1 MKKTK
6 THPPI
11 DASLLTHD
19 IADKIQLGLLI
30 FRLENKADDRSLK
43 LIYANKAAETHAGV
57 SSGHVVGQTIDEIFP
72 GLRAKGIPQRYA
84 DVVRRQQETEVEEL
98 HYDNGQT
105 EPVWFSIKAFPLP
118 EHCIGM
124 SFKNITERK
133 QAERKLEA
141 SNERYRNLYEN
152 TPIMLHSIDSKG
164 RIVAVSNYWL
174 TSIGYNREDV
184 IGRPLTSFL
193 TDESKLFAK
202 IIAFP
207 YFLEHG
213 YVQDIQYQ
221 IIKKSG
227 GLMDVTLSAI
237 AEKDEKGYFLRSL
250 AVMIDVTAQ
259 KKAEAAQ
266 EKLIRELQKALDEIS
281 SLRGILP
288 ICSFCK
294 RVRDDKGY
302 WEQVDIYITKH
313 SPAEISHSICPE
325 CLKKHYPNLAQKNT
339 GNPIKPSN
347 RS

>member
-1 MKKTK
+1 MN
-6 THPPI
+6 
-11 DASLLTHD
+11 AGLLTLD
-19 IADKIQLGLLI
+19 IANRIQLGLLI
-30 FRLENKADDRSLK
+30 FHLENGDDDRSLK
-43 LIYANKAAETHAGV
+43 LIYANKAAENHADI
-57 SSGHVVGQTIDEIFP
+57 SADQVVGKTIDQIFP
-72 GLRAKGIPQRYA
+72 SLRDRGIPQRYA
-84 DVVRRQQETEVEEL
+84 DIIRNQKETEVEEL
-98 HYDNGQT
+98 QYDDGHGK
-105 EPVWFSIKAFPLP
+105 PVWFSIKAFPLSDQYV
-118 EHCIGM
+118 GM

-133 QAERKLEA
+133 LAEKKLEA

-152 TPIMLHSIDSKG
+152 TPIMLHSINSRG

-174 TSIGYNREDV
+174 NSMGYQRDEV
-184 IGRPLTSFL
+184 IGRPLTGFL

-221 IIKKSG
+221 VIKKNG
-227 GLMDVTLSAI
+227 GLMDVNLSAI
-237 AEKDEKGYFLRSL
+237 AEKDEESNFLRSL

-266 EKLIRELQKALDEIS
+266 DKLIHELQKALDEIT

-313 SPAEISHSICPE
+313 SPAEISHSVCPE
-325 CLKKHYPNLAQKNT
+325 CVKKHYPNLARKDP
-339 GNPIKPSN
+339 GNHNKPGN
-347 RS
+347 LP